1 MRVSGLATGMDTESI
16 IKDMMQAHRIPLD
29 KITQKKQYL
38 EWQLDDYRSIN
49 RNLTSMSKNMY
60 DTILQQSTFISK
72 SMSISNE
79 NAVGIRNVNSTSEF
93 SGTLSIERL
102 ATKATL
108 QSPKLD
114 RVLAEDADLTTKLDQ
129 LPGFGPGE
137 QTITITALNDKGV
150 MEATDVIINT
160 SEHTMKSALE
170 KINKE
175 ANVSAFYD
183 EHTGQVA
190 FTAKNSGEGGIIV
203 SGGFADSLKLDGQ
216 TAVDGLNAQFT
227 FNGLVTERSS
237 NTFEMNGFEINL
249 KQVTTG
255 DVTFSSSPDTDK
267 IMGSVVKFVDDYNK
281 LIEELNDKI
290 RESKHRDFQPL
301 SSEQKKEMSDK
312 EIELWE
318 EKAMSGTLR
327 NDPTIQSMLSELRNV
342 MNSSVKGSD
351 GTEIR
356 LSDLGITTS
365 TDWRENG
372 KLVINED
379 KLRQAISD
387 DPNKVYE
394 LFAKSS
400 DNEDEQGLAVRFR
413 SVIDAGQKSISN
425 RAGSKGAVN
434 DTFTLGNT
442 MKEMDNQITRF
453 ENRMKMVESQLWK
466 QFGAMEM
473 AIQRLNAQSANLMS
487 ALGGG

>member
-16 IKDMMQAHRIPLD
+16 IKDMMHAHRIPLD

-49 RNLTSMSKNMY
+49 RNLTSMSSNVNN
-60 DTILQQSTFISK
+60 TILQESTFISK

-79 NAVGIRNVNSTSEF
+79 AAVDIRNLNSTSEF

-102 ATKATL
+102 ATNATL
-108 QSPKLD
+108 QSLKD
-114 RVLAEDADLTTKLDQ
+114 GQIIDLTAKLDQ
-129 LPGFGPGE
+129 LPGFGQGE
-137 QTITITALNDKGV
+137 QTITIEALNAKGV
-150 MEATDVIINT
+150 MEPTTVMIDT
-160 SEHTMKSALE
+160 SQHTMKSALA
-170 KINKE
+170 KISKE

-183 EHTGQVA
+183 EFTGQIA
-190 FTAKNSGEGGIIV
+190 FTAKNSGEGSIIV
-203 SGGFADSLKLDGQ
+203 SGGFADSLKLNDQ
-216 TAVDGLNAQFT
+216 QAQDGLNAKFT
-227 FNGLVTERSS
+227 FNGLETERAS
-237 NTFEMNGFEINL
+237 NTFEINGFEFNL

-255 DVTFSSSPDTDK
+255 DITFSSSPDTDK
-267 IMGSVVKFVDDYNK
+267 IMDSVVKFVDDYNK
-281 LIEELNDKI
+281 MLEELNDKI
-290 RESKHRDFQPL
+290 RESKYRDFQPL

-342 MNSSVKGSD
+342 LNSSVTGSD
-351 GTEIR
+351 GEEIR

-365 TDWRENG
+365 SNYLDNG
-372 KLVINED
+372 KLVVNED

-387 DPNKVYE
+387 NPNKVYE
-394 LFAKSS
+394 AFAKTG
-400 DNEDEQGLAVRFR
+400 DTAEEQGLAVRFH
-413 SVIDAGQKSISN
+413 SVIVAGQKSISN
-425 RAGSKGAVN
+425 RAGSAGAVN
-434 DTFTLGNT
+434 DTFTLGRT
-442 MKEMDNQITRF
+442 MKEMNNQITRF
-453 ENRMKMVESQLWK
+453 EDRMKMVESQLWK

-487 ALGGG
+487 ALGG